1 MKNSRLPDKSG
12 FANLLHA
19 SVLLLAMG
27 LLFGLLG
34 WMVFGVPGVFMSLVL
49 SLLVLMSTPRITPAI
64 ILKMYGARE
73 LSRPEAPGLYSVT
86 DVLARRAGLT
96 EAPHLYYVP
105 STVMNAFSV
114 GTRESSAIA
123 LSDRLVRYLSSREL
137 TGVIAHEMSHIR
149 NNDLRLHT
157 FADMMTRI
165 TSLLSFVGQVLVIVY
180 LPMVFFTSARVP
192 FVLILVLVFAPTLSV
207 LLQLAL
213 SRNREY
219 AADTTA
225 VTLTGDPEG
234 LASALKKMDTY
245 EQKLWDIL
253 ILPGRKVPGPSM
265 LRTHPHTEERVRRIM
280 LLAGDARRRPPGPD
294 SVIILPDHFPP
305 VAHAPRWNPFQPWH

>member
-1 MKNSRLPDKSG
+1 MKNSRLPEQGG

-27 LLFGLLG
+27 VLFGLLG

-49 SLLVLMSTPRITPAI
+49 SLVVLMSTPKVTPAI

-73 LSRPEAPGLYSVT
+73 LSRADAPGLYAVA
-86 DVLARRAGLT
+86 DVLARRAGLSVP
-96 EAPHLYYVP
+96 PHLYYVP

-137 TGVIAHEMSHIR
+137 TGVLAHEMSHIR
-149 NNDLRLHT
+149 NNDLKLHT

-180 LPMVFFTSARVP
+180 LPMVFFTNARVP

-219 AADTTA
+219 AADGTA
-225 VTLTGDPEG
+225 VALTGDPEG

-245 EQKLWDIL
+245 ERKLWDIL
-253 ILPGRKVPGPSM
+253 ILPGRKVPGPSV
-265 LRTHPHTEERVRRIM
+265 LRTHPHTRERVRRIM
-280 LLAGDARRRPPGPD
+280 ILAGDERRRPTGPD
-294 SVIILPDHFPP
+294 SAIVLPDNLPP
-305 VAHAPRWNPFQPWH
+305 VRHAPRWNPFQPWH